1 VTPPDLLTRV
11 LAIASETAGPA
22 RTPSGLGPDT
32 QLAGGGFWLDSV
44 GLLELI
50 LACEREF
57 GVELDPVADLDP
69 ASLRTVRTLV
79 SVLETKLSR

>member
-1 VTPPDLLTRV
+1 VTPSDLLARV
-11 LAIASETAGPA
+11 LALASETAGPA
-22 RTPSGLGPDT
+22 RTPGGLGPDT
-32 QLAGGGFWLDSV
+32 PLAGGGFWLDSV

-69 ASLRTVRTLV
+69 ASLRTVRALV